1 MPLVTSEKM
10 LSDAQKGGYAVGAFN
25 VENMEMAKAVI
36 AAAEEMRS
44 PVMLQTTPSTVK
56 YGSLETFAAIVK
68 AEASKT
74 DIPVCLHLD
83 HGNSF
88 ELAVQ
93 AMKAGY
99 TSVMIDG
106 SHETFEENVALTKK
120 VVEVA
125 NAYGVPVEAELGKV
139 GGKED
144 DLEAE
149 ADHNTDPEEAKEFV
163 ERTGVSS
170 LAIAIG
176 TAHGLYPKGFVPKL
190 QLELLKQIHQV
201 APVPLVLHGGSD
213 NPDEEIRQ
221 ACAIGIQKVNI
232 SSDIKQ
238 TFFRTLQAT
247 LDETHGFLPP
257 KMYGPA
263 IAQTRSTVHAKME
276 LFGSLGKASFY

>member
-125 NAYGVPVEAELGKV
+125 RAYGVLLWRSRSVQLMDFMRELQCWIK
-139 GGKED
+139 
-144 DLEAE
+144 
-149 ADHNTDPEEAKEFV
+149 
-163 ERTGVSS
+163 
-170 LAIAIG
+170 
-176 TAHGLYPKGFVPKL
+176 KGF
-190 QLELLKQIHQV
+190 QIVKRLFLYHWYFTVQV
-201 APVPLVLHGGSD
+201 DSA
-213 NPDEEIRQ
+213 
-221 ACAIGIQKVNI
+221 K
-232 SSDIKQ
+232 
-238 TFFRTLQAT
+238 
-247 LDETHGFLPP
+247 
-257 KMYGPA
+257 KMW
-263 IAQTRSTVHAKME
+263 
-276 LFGSLGKASFY
+276 